1 MVCLSRENF
10 AVEGKRKG
18 TPCSSLG
25 AMAISDGGFNE
36 AQKNASGFN
45 EAQVIARLK
54 EIFASTDPR
63 ISLGIGDDAAVVSGA
78 KAQVLTTDM
87 AVSGV
92 HFRTDWSS
100 AFEIGRK
107 VTAAN
112 TADVLAMS
120 AKPDYLLV
128 AVALTGSETM
138 EWISDLARG
147 IKYEADLAGA
157 HVVGGDISRAD
168 QVVISMTA
176 IGSTNKA
183 ITRSGAKPGDGIYLS
198 SLTGWSA
205 AGLAIVSSGSK
216 ENMEPAQKALSE
228 FKSPTIDYGF
238 DASKANALC
247 DVSDALVI
255 QAAQMAEASKVCFN
269 FDLTKI
275 QASAEFMELENLA
288 QRMDIDIWSWIFAGG
303 EDHALLATGTDLPGL
318 LIGEVTQGAGLA
330 NVPAGVEANAWQHF

>member
-1 MVCLSRENF
+1 
-10 AVEGKRKG
+10 
-18 TPCSSLG
+18 
-25 AMAISDGGFNE
+25 MAIMEGGFDE
-36 AQKNASGFN
+36 AQI
-45 EAQVIARLK
+45 IARLK
-54 EIFASTDPR
+54 EIFTSSDPR
-63 ISLGIGDDAAVVSGA
+63 ISLGIGDDAAVVSGIS
-78 KAQVLTTDM
+78 AQVLTTDI

-128 AVALTGSETM
+128 AVALTGFETM
-138 EWISDLARG
+138 EWITDLARG

-157 HVVGGDISRAD
+157 HVVGGDISRAE

-176 IGSTNKA
+176 IGSTTNA
-183 ITRSGAKPGDGIYLS
+183 ITRAGAKPGDRIYLS

-205 AGLAIVSSGSK
+205 AGLALLSSGS
-216 ENMEPAQKALSE
+216 NQSDQPALKALSE

-238 DASKANALC
+238 DTSMANALC

-255 QAAQMAEASKVCFN
+255 QAAQMSEASNVCFN
-269 FDLTKI
+269 FELAKI
-275 QASAEFMELENLA
+275 QASTEFMELENLA
-288 QRMDIDIWSWIFAGG
+288 QRMDIDIWSWVFAGG
-303 EDHALLATGTDLPGL
+303 EDHVLLATGSDLPGL
-318 LIGEVTQGAGLA
+318 LIGEVIQGAGLA
-330 NVPAGVEANAWQHF
+330 NVPEGVEVHAWKHFK

>member
-25 AMAISDGGFNE
+25 AMAISDGSFNE

-63 ISLGIGDDAAVVSGA
+63 ISVGIGDDAAVVAATG
-78 KAQVLTTDM
+78 AQVLTTDM
-87 AVSGV
+87 AVAGV
-92 HFRTDWSS
+92 HFRTDWSD

-112 TADVLAMS
+112 TADLLAMS

-147 IKYEADLAGA
+147 IKFEADLAGA

-176 IGSTNKA
+176 IGSTKKA

-205 AGLAIVSSGSK
+205 AGLATLSAGFHEDGELI
-216 ENMEPAQKALSE
+216 QKALSE

-238 DASKANALC
+238 DASKATALS

-275 QASAEFMELENLA
+275 QASSEFVELEKVA
-288 QRMDIDIWSWIFAGG
+288 QKLNADIWSWIFAGG
-303 EDHALLATGTDLPGL
+303 EDHALLATGSDLPGV
-318 LIGEVTQGAGLA
+318 LIGEVTAGAGLA
-330 NVPAGVEANAWQHF
+330 NVPAGVEAKAWQHF

>member
-25 AMAISDGGFNE
+25 AMAIIDGRFNE
-36 AQKNASGFN
+36 
-45 EAQVIARLK
+45 EQVIARLK
-54 EIFASTDPR
+54 EIFAPSDPR
-63 ISLGIGDDAAVVSGA
+63 ISIGIGDDAAVVSGGSG
-78 KAQVLTTDM
+78 QVLTTDM
-87 AVSGV
+87 AVDGV

-120 AKPDYLLV
+120 AKPDFLLV

-138 EWISDLARG
+138 EWITELARG
-147 IKYEADLAGA
+147 IKFEADLAGA

-168 QVVISMTA
+168 QIVLSMTA
-176 IGSTNKA
+176 IGSTSKA

-205 AGLAIVSSGSK
+205 AGLALLNSGLK
-216 ENMEPAQKALSE
+216 EDGEHIQKALSE

-269 FDLTKI
+269 FDVTKI
-275 QASAEFMELENLA
+275 QASAEFVELEKVA
-288 QRMDIDIWSWIFAGG
+288 QKLNADIWSWIFAGG
-303 EDHALLATGTDLPGL
+303 EDHALLATGSDLPGV
-318 LIGEVTQGAGLA
+318 LIGEVTAGAGLT
-330 NVPAGVEANAWQHF
+330 NVPAGVEAKAWQHF

>member
-1 MVCLSRENF
+1 
-10 AVEGKRKG
+10 
-18 TPCSSLG
+18 
-25 AMAISDGGFNE
+25 MAINE
-36 AQKNASGFN
+36 GGFN

-54 EIFASTDPR
+54 EIFASPDPR
-63 ISLGIGDDAAVVSGA
+63 ILLGIGDDAAVVSAAG
-78 KAQVLTTDM
+78 AQVLTTDM

-138 EWISDLARG
+138 EWITELARG
-147 IKYEADLAGA
+147 IKFEADLAGA

-168 QVVISMTA
+168 QVVVSMTA
-176 IGSTNKA
+176 IGSTKKA

-205 AGLAIVSSGSK
+205 AGLALLSCGST
-216 ENMEPAQKALSE
+216 EVEDAALKALNE

-247 DVSDALVI
+247 DISDALVI
-255 QAAQMAEASKVCFN
+255 QAAQIAEVSNVCFN
-269 FDLTKI
+269 FELAKI
-275 QASAEFMELENLA
+275 QASAEFAELEKLA
-288 QRMDIDIWSWIFAGG
+288 QKLKADIWSWIFAGG
-303 EDHALLATGTDLPGL
+303 EDHVLLATGSDLPGL
-318 LIGEVTQGAGLA
+318 LIGEITQGAGLA
-330 NVPAGVEANAWQHF
+330 NVPAGVEAHAWKHFK

>member
-1 MVCLSRENF
+1 
-10 AVEGKRKG
+10 
-18 TPCSSLG
+18 
-25 AMAISDGGFNE
+25 MAINE
-36 AQKNASGFN
+36 GGFN

-54 EIFASTDPR
+54 EIFASSDPR
-63 ISLGIGDDAAVVSGA
+63 ILLGIGDDAAAVSAAGS
-78 KAQVLTTDM
+78 QVLTTDL

-138 EWISDLARG
+138 EWITELARG
-147 IKYEADLAGA
+147 IKFEADLAGA

-168 QVVISMTA
+168 QVVLSMTA
-176 IGSTNKA
+176 IGSTKKA

-205 AGLAIVSSGSK
+205 AGLALLSSGST
-216 ENMEPAQKALSE
+216 EVEDAALKALSE

-238 DASKANALC
+238 DASSANALC

-255 QAAQMAEASKVCFN
+255 QAAQIAEASKVCFN
-269 FDLTKI
+269 FELEKI
-275 QASAEFMELENLA
+275 QASAEFAELDKLA
-288 QRMDIDIWSWIFAGG
+288 QKLNANIWSWIFAGG
-303 EDHALLATGTDLPGL
+303 EDHVLLATGSDLPGL

-330 NVPAGVEANAWQHF
+330 NVPGGVEAHAWKHFK

>member
-1 MVCLSRENF
+1 
-10 AVEGKRKG
+10 
-18 TPCSSLG
+18 
-25 AMAISDGGFNE
+25 MAITDGR
-36 AQKNASGFN
+36 FN

-54 EIFASTDPR
+54 EIFATSDPR
-63 ISLGIGDDAAVVSGA
+63 ISIGIGDDAAVVKGGSN
-78 KAQVLTTDM
+78 QILTTDM

-112 TADVLAMS
+112 TADILAMS

-128 AVALTGSETM
+128 AVSLTGSETI
-138 EWISDLARG
+138 EWITDLARG

-176 IGSTNKA
+176 IGSTSKA
-183 ITRSGAKPGDGIYLS
+183 ITRSGAKLGDGIYLS

-205 AGLAIVSSGSK
+205 AGLALLGSGFKDDGEIV
-216 ENMEPAQKALSE
+216 QKALRE

-255 QAAQMAEASKVCFN
+255 QAAQLAEASKVCFN

-275 QASAEFMELENLA
+275 QAGAEFVELEKVA
-288 QRMDIDIWSWIFAGG
+288 QKLNADIWSWIFAGG

-330 NVPAGVEANAWQHF
+330 NVPAGVEAKAWQHF

>member
-1 MVCLSRENF
+1 
-10 AVEGKRKG
+10 
-18 TPCSSLG
+18 
-25 AMAISDGGFNE
+25 MAISDGSFYE

-63 ISLGIGDDAAVVSGA
+63 ISVGIGDDAAVVAATG
-78 KAQVLTTDM
+78 AQVLTTDM
-87 AVSGV
+87 AVAGV
-92 HFRTDWSS
+92 HFRTDWSD

-112 TADVLAMS
+112 TADLLAMS
-120 AKPDYLLV
+120 AKPDYLLA

-138 EWISDLARG
+138 EWITDLARG
-147 IKYEADLAGA
+147 IKFEADLAGA

-205 AGLAIVSSGSK
+205 AGLATLSAGFNEDGELI
-216 ENMEPAQKALSE
+216 QKALSE

-255 QAAQMAEASKVCFN
+255 QAAQMAESSKVCFK

-275 QASAEFMELENLA
+275 QASAEFMGLESLA

-303 EDHALLATGTDLPGL
+303 EDHALLATGSDLPGVL
-318 LIGEVTQGAGLA
+318 VGEVTAGAGLA

>member
-1 MVCLSRENF
+1 VVCLSRENF

-25 AMAISDGGFNE
+25 AMAITYGSFEE
-36 AQKNASGFN
+36 AQRNASGFN

-54 EIFASTDPR
+54 EIFASSDTR
-63 ISLGIGDDAAVVSGA
+63 ISIGIGDDAAVVAATG
-78 KAQVLTTDM
+78 AQVLTTDM

-92 HFRTDWSS
+92 HFRTEWSS

-112 TADVLAMS
+112 TADLLAMS
-120 AKPDYLLV
+120 AKPDFLLV
-128 AVALTGSETM
+128 AVALTGSESL
-138 EWISDLARG
+138 EWITDLARG
-147 IKYEADLAGA
+147 IKFEADLAGA

-168 QVVISMTA
+168 QVVISITA

-205 AGLAIVSSGSK
+205 AGLATLSAGFNEDGELI
-216 ENMEPAQKALSE
+216 QKALSE
-228 FKSPTIDYGF
+228 FNSPTIDYGF

-255 QAAQMAEASKVCFN
+255 QAAQMAEGSKVCFN

-275 QASAEFMELENLA
+275 QASSEFVELEKVA
-288 QRMDIDIWSWIFAGG
+288 QKLNADIWSWIFAGG
-303 EDHALLATGTDLPGL
+303 EDHALLATGSDLPGV
-318 LIGEVTQGAGLA
+318 LIGEVTAGAGLA
-330 NVPAGVEANAWQHF
+330 NVPAGVEAKAWQHF

>member
-1 MVCLSRENF
+1 
-10 AVEGKRKG
+10 
-18 TPCSSLG
+18 
-25 AMAISDGGFNE
+25 MAISDGR
-36 AQKNASGFN
+36 FN
-45 EAQVIARLK
+45 EAQVIARLN
-54 EIFASTDPR
+54 EIFATSDPR
-63 ISLGIGDDAAVVSGA
+63 ISIGIGDDAAVVTGGPN
-78 KAQVLTTDM
+78 QILTTDM

-120 AKPDYLLV
+120 AKPDFLLV
-128 AVALTGSETM
+128 AVSLTGSETM
-138 EWISDLARG
+138 EWITDLARG

-176 IGSTNKA
+176 MGSTSKA
-183 ITRSGAKPGDGIYLS
+183 ITRSGAKLGDGIYLS

-205 AGLAIVSSGSK
+205 AGLALLGSGFK
-216 ENMEPAQKALSE
+216 EDGELVQKALSE

-275 QASAEFMELENLA
+275 QASAEFVELEKVA
-288 QRMDIDIWSWIFAGG
+288 QKLNADIWSWIFAGG

-330 NVPAGVEANAWQHF
+330 NVPAGVEANTWQHF

>member
-1 MVCLSRENF
+1 
-10 AVEGKRKG
+10 
-18 TPCSSLG
+18 
-25 AMAISDGGFNE
+25 MAITDGR
-36 AQKNASGFN
+36 FN
-45 EAQVIARLK
+45 EAQVIAALK
-54 EIFASTDPR
+54 EIFATSDPR
-63 ISLGIGDDAAVVSGA
+63 ISIGIGDDAAVVKGGSN
-78 KAQVLTTDM
+78 QILTTDM
-87 AVSGV
+87 AVAGV

-120 AKPDYLLV
+120 AKPDFLLV
-128 AVALTGSETM
+128 AVSLTGSETI

-176 IGSTNKA
+176 IGSTSKA

-205 AGLAIVSSGSK
+205 AGLALLGSGFKDDGEIV
-216 ENMEPAQKALSE
+216 QKALSE

-255 QAAQMAEASKVCFN
+255 QAAQMAEASNLCFN

-275 QASAEFMELENLA
+275 QVSAEFVELEKVA
-288 QRMDIDIWSWIFAGG
+288 QKLNADIWSWIFAGG
-303 EDHALLATGTDLPGL
+303 EDHALLATGSELPGL
-318 LIGEVTQGAGLA
+318 LIGEVTEGKGLA
-330 NVPAGVEANAWQHF
+330 NVPAGVEAKAWQHF

>member
-25 AMAISDGGFNE
+25 AMAINE
-36 AQKNASGFN
+36 GGFN

-54 EIFASTDPR
+54 EIFASSDPR
-63 ISLGIGDDAAVVSGA
+63 ILLGIGDDAAVVSAAG
-78 KAQVLTTDM
+78 AQVLTTDM

-138 EWISDLARG
+138 EWITELARG
-147 IKYEADLAGA
+147 IKFEADLVGA

-168 QVVISMTA
+168 QVVVSITA
-176 IGSTNKA
+176 IGSTKKA

-205 AGLAIVSSGSK
+205 AGLALLSSGSIEIK
-216 ENMEPAQKALSE
+216 GAALKALNE
-228 FKSPTIDYGF
+228 VKSPTIDYGF
-238 DASKANALC
+238 DTSKANALC

-255 QAAQMAEASKVCFN
+255 QAAQMAEASNVCFN
-269 FDLTKI
+269 FELAKI
-275 QASAEFMELENLA
+275 QSSAEFIELENLA
-288 QRMDIDIWSWIFAGG
+288 QRMDIDVWSWIFAGG

-330 NVPAGVEANAWQHF
+330 NVPAGVEAHAWKHFK

>member
-1 MVCLSRENF
+1 
-10 AVEGKRKG
+10 
-18 TPCSSLG
+18 
-25 AMAISDGGFNE
+25 MAISDG
-36 AQKNASGFN
+36 GFN

-92 HFRTDWSS
+92 HFRTEWSS

-112 TADVLAMS
+112 TADLLAMS

-205 AGLAIVSSGSK
+205 AGLAILSSGSK
-216 ENMEPAQKALSE
+216 EDMESAQKALSE

-288 QRMDIDIWSWIFAGG
+288 QRMDIDIWSWIFAGRG
-303 EDHALLATGTDLPGL
+303 SRPSGNRHRSARAFNWRSYPRRGPCKRSRRRGSERLATFLKRPVDFYAAISIFFIFLNT
-318 LIGEVTQGAGLA
+318 
-330 NVPAGVEANAWQHF
+330 

>member
-1 MVCLSRENF
+1 
-10 AVEGKRKG
+10 
-18 TPCSSLG
+18 
-25 AMAISDGGFNE
+25 MAITDGR
-36 AQKNASGFN
+36 FN

-54 EIFASTDPR
+54 EIFATSDPR
-63 ISLGIGDDAAVVSGA
+63 ISIGIGDDAAVVKGGSN
-78 KAQVLTTDM
+78 QILTTDM

-128 AVALTGSETM
+128 AVSLTGSETI
-138 EWISDLARG
+138 EWITDLARG

-176 IGSTNKA
+176 IGSTSKA
-183 ITRSGAKPGDGIYLS
+183 ITRSGAKLGDGIYLS

-205 AGLAIVSSGSK
+205 AGLALLGSGFKDDGEIV
-216 ENMEPAQKALSE
+216 QKALRE

-255 QAAQMAEASKVCFN
+255 QAAQLAEASKVCFN

-275 QASAEFMELENLA
+275 QAGAEFVELEKVA
-288 QRMDIDIWSWIFAGG
+288 QKLNADIWSWIFAGG

-330 NVPAGVEANAWQHF
+330 NVPAGVEAKAWQHF

>member
-1 MVCLSRENF
+1 
-10 AVEGKRKG
+10 
-18 TPCSSLG
+18 
-25 AMAISDGGFNE
+25 MAITDGR
-36 AQKNASGFN
+36 FN
-45 EAQVIARLK
+45 EAQVIAALK
-54 EIFASTDPR
+54 EIFATSDPR
-63 ISLGIGDDAAVVSGA
+63 ISIGIGDDAAVVKGGSN
-78 KAQVLTTDM
+78 QILTTDM
-87 AVSGV
+87 AVAGV

-120 AKPDYLLV
+120 AKPDFLLV
-128 AVALTGSETM
+128 AVSLTGSETI

-176 IGSTNKA
+176 IGSTSKA

-205 AGLAIVSSGSK
+205 AGLALLGSGFKDDGEIV
-216 ENMEPAQKALSE
+216 QKALSE

-255 QAAQMAEASKVCFN
+255 QAAQMAMSSKVCFN
-269 FDLTKI
+269 FDLGKI
-275 QASAEFMELENLA
+275 QASPEFGELEKVA
-288 QRMDIDIWSWIFAGG
+288 QKLNADIWSWIFAGG
-303 EDHALLATGTDLPGL
+303 EDHALLATGSELPGL
-318 LIGEVTQGAGLA
+318 LIGEVTEGKGLA
-330 NVPAGVEANAWQHF
+330 NVPAGVEAKAWQHF

>member
-1 MVCLSRENF
+1 VVCLSRENF
-10 AVEGKRKG
+10 AFEGKRKG

-25 AMAISDGGFNE
+25 AMAINVG
-36 AQKNASGFN
+36 GFN

-54 EIFASTDPR
+54 EIFASSDPR
-63 ISLGIGDDAAVVSGA
+63 ISLGIGDDAAVVAAAGS
-78 KAQVLTTDM
+78 QVLTTDM

-112 TADVLAMS
+112 TADLLAMS

-128 AVALTGSETM
+128 AVALTGSETL
-138 EWISDLARG
+138 EWITELARG
-147 IKYEADLAGA
+147 IKFEADLAGA
-157 HVVGGDISRAD
+157 HVVGGDISRAE

-183 ITRSGAKPGDGIYLS
+183 VTRSGAKPGDGIYLS

-205 AGLAIVSSGSK
+205 AGLAVLGSGFKEDGEIVL
-216 ENMEPAQKALSE
+216 KALSE

-238 DASKANALC
+238 DTSMANALC

-255 QAAQMAEASKVCFN
+255 QAAQMSEASNVCFN
-269 FDLTKI
+269 FELTKI
-275 QASAEFMELENLA
+275 QASAEFVKLEKVA
-288 QRMDIDIWSWIFAGG
+288 QKLNADIWSWIFAGG
-303 EDHALLATGTDLPGL
+303 EDHVLLATGSDLPGL

-330 NVPAGVEANAWQHF
+330 NIPEGVEAHAWKHFK

>member
-25 AMAISDGGFNE
+25 AMAISDGRFE
-36 AQKNASGFN
+36 

-54 EIFASTDPR
+54 EIFASPDPR
-63 ISLGIGDDAAVVSGA
+63 ISVGIGDDAAVVAAAG
-78 KAQVLTTDM
+78 KQVLTTDM
-87 AVSGV
+87 AVAGV

-112 TADVLAMS
+112 TADLLAMS
-120 AKPDYLLV
+120 ANPDFLLV

-138 EWISDLARG
+138 EWITELARG
-147 IKYEADLAGA
+147 IKFEADLAGA

-183 ITRSGAKPGDGIYLS
+183 VTRSGAKPGDGIYLS

-205 AGLAIVSSGSK
+205 AGLALLGSGMNDDS
-216 ENMEPAQKALSE
+216 ELMQKALSE
-228 FKSPTIDYGF
+228 FKSPTIDYEF
-238 DASKANALC
+238 DTANANALC

-255 QAAQMAEASKVCFN
+255 QAAQMAEASKVCFS

-275 QASAEFMELENLA
+275 QASAEFIELEQLA
-288 QRMDIDIWSWIFAGG
+288 QKLNADIWSWIFAGG
-303 EDHALLATGTDLPGL
+303 EDHALLATGSDLPGV
-318 LIGEVTQGAGLA
+318 LIGEVTAGAGLA
-330 NVPAGVEANAWQHF
+330 NVPAGVAGKAWQHF